1 MFKDLNDGQLL
12 FEIMVAQEKLEMLL
26 EEADRRK

>member
-1 MFKDLNDGQLL
+1 MFKNLSDGQLV

-26 EEADRRK
+26 KEADRRK